1 MKIQCPNCRET
12 VPPDQVNMANDLA
25 FCPRCNEGFKV
36 SEGVDMDSFDESVMY
51 NPPKGTWYREGI
63 QGHVIG
69 ATTRSAAAFFLVP
82 FMCVWSGISLGGIYG
97 SQIASGKFN
106 LGISLFGIPFLL
118 GSIFFW
124 AITLMTLCGKV
135 EVKIGPSE
143 STVFTGV
150 GSLGWRRRFNWYEVK
165 TIREEFSNVRQNG
178 RPMRT
183 ITIEGQQK
191 LRFGTG
197 LGEKRRYFMLN
208 TLKCLK
214 AKTG

>member
-1 MKIQCPNCRET
+1 MKIQCPKCRSAA
-12 VPPDQVNMANDLA
+12 PADQVNMANDLA

-36 SEGVDMDSFDESVMY
+36 SESVDMDSYDETVLF

-63 QGHVIG
+63 DGHVIG

-82 FMCVWSGISLGGIYG
+82 FMCVWSGVSLGGIYG
-97 SQIASGKFN
+97 SQIVSGKFN

-118 GSIFFW
+118 GSILFW
-124 AITLMTLCGKV
+124 AIALMTICGKT
-135 EVKIGPSE
+135 EVKIGPAISY
-143 STVFTGV
+143 VFV
-150 GSLGWRRRFNWYEVK
+150 GIGNLGWRRPFNWYEVK
-165 TIREEFSNVRQNG
+165 TIREEISSIRQNN
-178 RPMRT
+178 RQLKA
-183 ITIEGQQK
+183 IALDGQQK

-197 LGEKRRYFMLN
+197 LTEKRRYFMLN